1 MPSSM
6 LVRMS
11 ADRQYVGA
19 AVKVALLCGLIG
31 CGAAV
36 ADDEEL
42 PALEFLEYLGSWEES
57 DEDWMLFNELNGKP
71 LAAEQQEQSDP
82 EPTGEE
88 ATESEHES

>member
-6 LVRMS
+6 RVRMS
-11 ADRQYVGA
+11 AERKYAGTA
-19 AVKVALLCGLIG
+19 AKVALLCGLVAG
-31 CGAAV
+31 VAAV

-57 DEDWMLFNELNGKP
+57 DEDWMLFNEPNRKP

-88 ATESEHES
+88 STESEHES